1 MKNVLRLAAGDFKRL
16 FSNIVSVI
24 IVLGL
29 VLLPSIFTWYNVLAC
44 WDVFG
49 NTGNLKVAVA
59 NSDEGYQ
66 SELVPLRVNIG
77 DQVVSALREN
87 DQMNWVFTDE
97 EDAVDG
103 AKAGRYYAAVVIP
116 ESFSRDMMTF
126 YAGDAEHADIVYYA
140 NEKKN
145 AIAPKVTGQGADQ
158 ISDQVNRVFAETLS
172 ETALGV
178 ASAFMDYLDDANAA
192 GALGKLAGAIGEVGS
207 QMNDAAGVLR
217 LHAQVLGSARTLIEG
232 SGGLLSQAG
241 ALADEASASSE
252 EALAAAG
259 SVSDAMDG
267 AADALSTALE
277 QGAVG
282 FEAVPGAVDAAFD
295 SASAT
300 AADAAAQLR
309 ESATAASGQKDA
321 LSAAAEQLRAAAD
334 LAPEESRAALEALA
348 AQLDASADLAG
359 QLSGALDDAAASVE
373 AGNADAQ
380 AKRDEANRL
389 AQQAADSLRDVRVD
403 YDADVAPALERL
415 SADAGSVA
423 AALPDMAAVLESAG
437 EGLSSAAGSTA
448 SQLGQEEQGLLDAAD
463 ELEASGAE
471 LGDLSQR
478 FSEALASGDSQALR
492 QIVGEDPAKLAQ
504 ALSAPVQLERH
515 AVYPVNSFGSAM
527 APLYTTLALWI
538 GALLIMVALKVTPC
552 QRALDE
558 LDNPA
563 PWQLFAGRFA
573 VVAALSLLQSTCI
586 GLGNLLFLG
595 VQAVEPFLYMLCLW
609 GSGLVFAFI
618 IYALVASFANFGKAL
633 SVMLLIIQVSGGG
646 GSYPLALLPDFF
658 QAVSPFLP
666 ITHAVNAM
674 RAAMFGVYQGD
685 FWIEMGILV
694 LFAVPFLLLGF
705 VLRKPLIKV
714 VDRFV
719 EKVESTKVM

>member
-1 MKNVLRLAAGDFKRL
+1 MRNVLRLAAGDFKRL
-16 FSNIVSVI
+16 FSNIVSII

-66 SELVPLRVNIG
+66 SDLVPLKVNIG
-77 DQVVSALREN
+77 DQVVSALRAN

-103 AKAGRYYAAVVIP
+103 AEAGRYYAAVVIP
-116 ESFSRDMMTF
+116 QSFSRDMMTF
-126 YAGDAEHADIVYYA
+126 YSGDVEHARIVYYS

-158 ISDQVNRVFAETLS
+158 ISAQVNRVFAETLS
-172 ETALGV
+172 ETALGISQ
-178 ASAFMDYLDDANAA
+178 ALLDYMDDTDAG
-192 GALGKLAGAIGEVGS
+192 GALGKLAGSIGDIGG
-207 QMNDAAGVLR
+207 QMTTAADALR
-217 LHAQVLGSARTLIEG
+217 LHARVLGSARTLIEG
-232 SGGLLSQAG
+232 SGGLLAQAG
-241 ALADEASASSE
+241 TLADEAASSSE
-252 EALAAAG
+252 TARAAAG
-259 SVSDAMDG
+259 SVADAMDG
-267 AADALSTALE
+267 AADALSTALRQSSE
-277 QGAVG
+277 GFAAVSD
-282 FEAVPGAVDAAFD
+282 ALDAAFA
-295 SASAT
+295 SASTT

-309 ESATAASGQKDA
+309 ASATAAQDQGA
-321 LSAAAEQLRAAAD
+321 AFRSAASQLREIAAA
-334 LAPEESRAALEALA
+334 LPQESRPAVEAMA
-348 AQLDASADLAG
+348 DQLDASADLADQLG
-359 QLSGALDDAAASVE
+359 SSLSGAADAVE
-373 AGNADAQ
+373 AGDADAQ
-380 AKRDEANRL
+380 AKRDEAVSL
-389 AQQAADSLRDVRVD
+389 AQQARDSLQDIRVD
-403 YDADVAPALERL
+403 CDADIAPTLERL
-415 SADAGSVA
+415 SDDVGSVA
-423 AALPDMAAVLESAG
+423 PSLPAMAAALQSAG
-437 EGLSSAAGSTA
+437 DDLSSAAGSMA
-448 SQLGQEEQGLLDAAD
+448 QRLGDAEQALLSAAD
-463 ELEASGAE
+463 ELADSGAE
-471 LGDLSQR
+471 LSDLSR
-478 FSEALASGDSQALR
+478 RIDEALATGDSQALR
-492 QIVGEDPAKLAQ
+492 QVIGQDPSALAQ
-504 ALSAPVQLERH
+504 ALSAPVQLDRH

-538 GALLIMVALKVTPC
+538 GALLIMVALKVAPC
-552 QRALDE
+552 ERALAE
-558 LDNPA
+558 LDDPR
-563 PWQLFAGRFA
+563 PWQLFAGRFV

-595 VQAVEPFLYMLCLW
+595 VQAVEPALYLLCLW

-658 QAVSPFLP
+658 QAASPALP

-674 RAAMFGVYQGD
+674 RAAMFGVYQAD
-685 FWIEMGILV
+685 FWIEMGVLV
-694 LFAVPFLLLGF
+694 LFALPFVLLGF
-705 VLRKPLIKV
+705 VLRNPLIKI